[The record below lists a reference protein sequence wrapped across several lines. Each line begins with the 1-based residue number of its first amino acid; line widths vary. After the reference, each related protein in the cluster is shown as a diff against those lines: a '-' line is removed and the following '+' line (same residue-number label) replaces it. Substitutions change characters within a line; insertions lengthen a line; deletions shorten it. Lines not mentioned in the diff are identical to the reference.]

1 MSTNVSQPGKH
12 LLDGT
17 ARTFLANLLL
27 PITGLVTAAFL
38 TRRLGADG
46 YGLLVLATTL
56 FIVVETTTNAFLSRA
71 SIKFVGEAED
81 WVPVGATVLRLYV
94 LVGAVGGLLLG
105 LSAWPLARAFGEPEL
120 AFCLAL
126 CALHVPIACLS
137 QGHQSV
143 LVGIGKFK
151 ERAITNAARW
161 SARLLLILLLVAA
174 GLSVPGAILGSLGA
188 SVVELAMTRRFVKLP
203 LFGRLSVPI
212 RPFLEIGIVLG
223 TFSLLIQLFSN
234 MGVVLL
240 KTLGGTIEDVG
251 LYGAA
256 QNLAI
261 IPGLFGLSI
270 APLLLSTVSRQ
281 LAEGK
286 LEGAKE
292 IARGAVRLTL
302 GLLPFGALAAGAA
315 PEIVV
320 WIFGAAFAPAAPILS
335 FLIFGAIVFVLVS
348 IGAVVATAVG
358 TPRLALYVSILL
370 VVCGI
375 VANFALIPAFGAL
388 GAAAA
393 TTMCQ
398 FIGALASLYVIYA
411 IWGVSP
417 PVATLVR
424 SIVVGVLAYAAAVAL
439 PTEGFLVLFKLGGIA
454 LGIPLA
460 YALLREFT
468 AEELAHGRALLM
480 PELPRRET

>member
-1 MSTNVSQPGKH
+1 VSTNVSQPGKH

-56 FIVVETTTNAFLSRA
+56 FIAVELTSNAFLSRA
-71 SIKFVGEAED
+71 SIKFVGEASD

-94 LVGAVGGLLLG
+94 VVGAAGGLLLG
-105 LSAWPLARAFGEPEL
+105 LSAKPLARMFGEPDL
-120 AFCLAL
+120 AVCLAL

-143 LVGIGKFK
+143 LVGIGKFR
-151 ERAITNAARW
+151 ERALTNASRW
-161 SARLLLILLLVAA
+161 IARLILILLLVAA
-174 GLSVPGAILGSLGA
+174 GYSVPGAILGSLGA

-203 LFGRLSVPI
+203 LFGRFGVPV

-223 TFSLLIQLFSN
+223 MFSLLIQLFSN

-240 KTLGGTIEDVG
+240 KMLGGTIEEVG

-256 QNLAI
+256 QNLSI
-261 IPGLFGLSI
+261 IPSLFGLSL

-286 LEGAKE
+286 TREAKE

-302 GLLPFGALAAGAA
+302 GMLPFGALAAGAG

-320 WIFGAAFAPAAPILS
+320 YIFGAAFAPAAAILT

-358 TPRLALYVSILL
+358 TPKLALYVSILM

-375 VANFALIPAFGAL
+375 VANVALIPRFGAL

-393 TTMCQ
+393 TTMGSG
-398 FIGALASLYVIYA
+398 IGAVASLVVIYG
-411 IWGVSP
+411 IWAVLP
-417 PVATLVR
+417 PFATLLR
-424 SIVVGVLAYAAAVAL
+424 SIVVGLLAYAAAVAV
-439 PTEGFLVLFKLGGIA
+439 PTDGFLVIFKLAGIG
-454 LGIPLA
+454 LVIPAA
-460 YALLREFT
+460 YALLGEFT
-468 AEELAHGRALLM
+468 AEELAQGRALM
-480 PELPRRET
+480 TPASRQPKA